1 MSAESPDHLGW
12 TREIVLDV
20 LPDVFPWV
28 RFLPEPDVQAF
39 AVELVDTTRA
49 ADSVNNSAAVAQMLA
64 AWEHTAEAH
73 SDPDVLAALTK
84 DHETDCGP
92 PPATGEVT

>member
-1 MSAESPDHLGW
+1 M
-12 TREIVLDV
+12 

-28 RFLPEPDVQAF
+28 GFLPEPDARAF
-39 AVELVDTTRA
+39 VAELVASTRA
-49 ADSVNNSAAVAQMLA
+49 ADSINNSAAVAQMLA

-73 SDPDVLAALTK
+73 SDPDVSAALTK

-92 PPATGEVT
+92 VPAPGEVA